1 MEAET
6 TLGQKFKLLA
16 GQGVLYGAGSIAGR
30 LAGIILIPLYT
41 RVLATSEYGI
51 LGLILITGQVAGVVF
66 SLGLRQGLVRSFF
79 DYDRDKDRKIVIS
92 TVIFLTAFNSIFLL
106 LCGLF
111 FAGLL
116 SKSLFG
122 TSEYGFYFI
131 LIIAG
136 TVCDMFNQIAFSVFR
151 VRHEAKNFVLYQT
164 LSLLARAGIIIYLV
178 AVAGWGIK
186 GVIVGQL
193 IANGISMVFLL
204 WLIRNHIV
212 ARFSISEAGRL
223 VRYGTPLAF
232 VGIFAFVM
240 NYLDRIIL
248 NHYVTLDEVG
258 LYTLAYQLG
267 MLVNIVLIAPLKR
280 LWAPVFLSVKEDANF
295 SRFCAKSL
303 TYVMAI
309 AGFVFLLIGLLSRE
323 VLVIMSARQYW
334 DSYRVIPI
342 IALTY
347 SVWSVRSMVD
357 VGVVLKR
364 KTGAIALCTSIGAV
378 LNIDLNLILIP
389 RYGMVGA
396 AWATLISFMVT
407 LGLSYAYNRSL
418 FRIEYEWA
426 RLVKICAV
434 VVVIFSAGYLYQISN
449 LYLSI
454 AFKLGII
461 IVLYPLG
468 LFLVSFF
475 DKPETDRIK
484 KTAGAIAGYLRREKL
499 F

>member
-1 MEAET
+1 MESDS
-6 TLGQKFKLLA
+6 TLGRKFKLMA
-16 GQGVLYGAGSIAGR
+16 GQGALYGAGSVMGR

-41 RVLATSEYGI
+41 RALATSEYGI
-51 LGLILITGQVAGVVF
+51 LGLIVITGQIAGVIF

-79 DYDRDKDRKIVIS
+79 DYDRNEPRKIVIS
-92 TVIFLTAFNSIFLL
+92 TVIFLTAVNSIVLL

-111 FAGLL
+111 LAGLL
-116 SKSLFG
+116 SNSLFG
-122 TSEYGFYFI
+122 TREYGFYFI

-136 TVCDMFNQIAFSVFR
+136 TICDMFNQIAFAVFR
-151 VRHEAKNFVLYQT
+151 VRQEAKKFVFCQT
-164 LSLLARAGIIIYLV
+164 LSLLVRAGIIIYLV
-178 AVAGWGIK
+178 AEAGWGIK

-193 IANGISMVFLL
+193 ITNSIFMVFLL
-204 WLIRNHIV
+204 WMIRNHIV
-212 ARFSISEAGRL
+212 AKFSMPEAHKL
-223 VRYGTPLAF
+223 IRYGTPLAF
-232 VGIFAFVM
+232 VGIFAFVL

-280 LWAPVFLSVKEDANF
+280 LWGPVFLSVKEDENF
-295 SRFCAKSL
+295 NRFCAKSL
-303 TYVMAI
+303 TYVIVI
-309 AGFVFLLIGLLSRE
+309 AGLVFLLIALLSRE
-323 VLVIMSARQYW
+323 ALVVMSARQYW
-334 DSYRVIPI
+334 DSYSVIPI

-347 SVWSVRSMVD
+347 SLWSARSMID

-396 AWATLISFMVT
+396 AWATLISFVIT
-407 LGLSYAYNRSL
+407 LGLDYAYNRSL

-426 RLVKICAV
+426 RLLKICAV
-434 VVVIFSAGYLYQISN
+434 VAVIFSAGYLYEINN

-454 AFKLGII
+454 VFKLGII
-461 IVLYPLG
+461 VVLYPCG
-468 LFLVSFF
+468 LLLLRFF
-475 DKPETDRIK
+475 DKPETARIN
-484 KTAGAIAGYLRREKL
+484 KTISAVAGYLRR
-499 F
+499 